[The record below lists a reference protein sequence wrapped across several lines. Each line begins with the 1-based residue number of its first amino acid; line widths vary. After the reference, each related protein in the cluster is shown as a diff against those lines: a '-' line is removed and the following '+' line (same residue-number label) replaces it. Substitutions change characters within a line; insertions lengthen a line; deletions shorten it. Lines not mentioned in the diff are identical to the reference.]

1 MDEWVN
7 KIYSDH
13 ITQYLSAIKRNE
25 ILIYAITRMKLKKI
39 LLSTKTL
46 DT

>member
-25 ILIYAITRMKLKKI
+25 ILTYATTWMNFEDII
-39 LLSTKTL
+39 LSEIGQ
-46 DT
+46 

>member
-25 ILIYAITRMKLKKI
+25 ILIYATTQMSLEI
-39 LLSTKTL
+39 LW
-46 DT
+46 